1 MKRVVVYVEGPSD
14 KAAMEALLKP
24 LLRQRRQ
31 QGIAIDFFDAP
42 AGDRKKSLLLKIP
55 HRAVNILC
63 NQPATFVVTMPD
75 LYPRNRGFP
84 HKTYEELANG
94 VLKNFRRA
102 VQRKRIPNNGR
113 LEERFKVFCF
123 KHDLEALVLASRDAL
138 RIRLEATSLPIT
150 WTLPVENQNHDQ
162 PPKRVVEDL
171 FRQHRQRYRDTVDA
185 PLILSGSDYQGLA
198 EACPQCFKPFVE
210 FLSSIKVG

>member
-94 VLKNFRRA
+94 VLK
-102 VQRKRIPNNGR
+102 
-113 LEERFKVFCF
+113 
-123 KHDLEALVLASRDAL
+123 
-138 RIRLEATSLPIT
+138 
-150 WTLPVENQNHDQ
+150 
-162 PPKRVVEDL
+162 KRVVEDL